1 MNKVLTN
8 LSQSLSSN
16 EKQIARSN
24 IGAATVSVSNP
35 ATSYSGDIAFTYNG
49 DRTCYEVNVN
59 NNLVANLMPSPS
71 TSGQVLRTDNNG
83 HIGWGALPADASAE
97 YWEADSLPNI
107 GTATNIASVSGVP
120 GSVTVYE
127 IKAMSEDYNQ
137 IWGTVTFTPDTDCV
151 WSAVPRIDIGQG
163 EFYDSTLGVQ
173 TSSVKVGVAN
183 VPVTIPFYYHSN
195 QTDITNATVYVA
207 IKGQSSVGQL
217 HYQPVIL
224 TQKRKV

>member
-24 IGAATVSVSNP
+24 IGAVTVSVSNP
-35 ATSYSGDIAFTYNG
+35 VTGYSGDLAFTYNG

-59 NNLVANLMPSPS
+59 NNPVANLMPSPS
-71 TSGQVLRTDNNG
+71 TSGQVLRTDNDG

-120 GSVTVYE
+120 GSETVYE

-137 IWGTVTFTPDTDCV
+137 IWGTVTFTPDTDGI
-151 WSAVPRIDIGQG
+151 WAAVPRIDIGQG

-195 QTDITNATVYVA
+195 QTDITNAMVYVA
-207 IKGQSSVGQL
+207 IKGQSSIGQL

>member
-16 EKQIARSN
+16 EKQIARNN
-24 IGAATVSVSNP
+24 IGAVTVSVSNP
-35 ATSYSGDIAFTYNG
+35 ATGYSGDIAFTYNG

-59 NNLVANLMPSPS
+59 NNPVANLMPSPS
-71 TSGQVLRTDNNG
+71 TSGQVLRTDNDG

-97 YWEADSLPNI
+97 HWQAKYLPEI
-107 GTATNIASVSGVP
+107 GTATNIASVSGIP
-120 GSVTVYE
+120 GSETVYE
-127 IKAMSEDYNQ
+127 IKALSEDYNE
-137 IWGTVTFTPDTDCV
+137 IWGTVTFTPDTTGV
-151 WSAVPRIDIGQG
+151 WAAVPRLNVGQG

-195 QTDITNATVYVA
+195 LTDISNAFVYVA
-207 IKGQSSVGQL
+207 IKGQSSIGQL